1 MYVKNH
7 VALVMLMIT
16 LVCTMDLEAQGKT
29 NLEKGYAFKGFWQ
42 IAPNGRDFNQATDCG
57 PAQGGGGRCS
67 IPLPQLKPLFRPRM
81 LKWMETYG
89 IHDEALGG
97 AYECAATPF
106 PSSLEDPFILRVASE
121 NEIHIEGAWDN
132 DYVRSV
138 YLDGR
143 KFSDGLNRLSYQGE
157 SLGHFEGDDLVVVSS
172 NFTFDPDGLD
182 DHLHLPSSPRKKV
195 TVRYHLTA
203 PDKLTMTITYE
214 DSLFLKAPFSWSLRM
229 QHSDPSKVAV
239 FGLPFE
245 PAPCSL
251 EAAHAE
257 IDLFDDK

>member
-1 MYVKNH
+1 MYFKNH
-7 VALVMLMIT
+7 VALVVLILT
-16 LVCTMDLEAQGKT
+16 LACTTDLTAQGKT
-29 NLEKGYAFKGFWQ
+29 NLERGYAFKGFWQ

-67 IPLPQLKPLFRPRM
+67 IPLPQMKPLFRPRM
-81 LKWMETYG
+81 LKWIETYG
-89 IHDEALGG
+89 IHDEGLGG

-143 KFSDGLNRLSYQGE
+143 KPSDGLNRLSYQGE
-157 SLGHFEGDDLVVVSS
+157 SLGHFEGDDLVVVST

-203 PDKLTMTITYE
+203 PDKLTMTIRYE